1 VFGNLKYDA
10 LTANGSVDP
19 ALAEFLNA
27 AQPLWIAAS
36 TTSGE
41 EEHVLSAFAAVR
53 RRHPRLTLMIAP
65 RHPERFDA
73 VERLIHS
80 HGYKCA
86 RRTMLEPGVD
96 VLLLDSIGELSR
108 TFQYADLVF
117 MGGSLV
123 PRGGHNILEPAVWA

>member
-1 VFGNLKYDA
+1 MMGANSAKVTVFGNLKYDA

-53 RRHPRLTLMIAP
+53 RRHPRLP
-65 RHPERFDA
+65 CVRPGERRVA
-73 VERLIHS
+73 
-80 HGYKCA
+80 
-86 RRTMLEPGVD
+86 
-96 VLLLDSIGELSR
+96 
-108 TFQYADLVF
+108 
-117 MGGSLV
+117 
-123 PRGGHNILEPAVWA
+123 GH